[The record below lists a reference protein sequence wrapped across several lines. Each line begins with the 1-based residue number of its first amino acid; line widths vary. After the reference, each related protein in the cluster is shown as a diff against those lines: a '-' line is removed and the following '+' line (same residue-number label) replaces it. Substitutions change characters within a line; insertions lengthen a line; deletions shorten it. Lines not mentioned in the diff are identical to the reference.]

1 MDPIDL
7 SGLSSLALEPT
18 PSRQVKD
25 PSDIKH
31 TIAKDGNQKT
41 KTSVYKSLSPEFRSY
56 MAMPRFACPFHKYD
70 PERYSQYSY
79 RNCVWLPL
87 RSISGVVDHIHE
99 NHLDLFVCSECGRGF
114 SSYHALCEH
123 EDSGLCGR
131 DPGSRVHQAIT
142 SIELAAID
150 KMRRFQMRQTNEE
163 EWQDIYRHLFPDD
176 DRTISPYYEDFT
188 GEIDH
193 KPKGVVS
200 IKTPLVT
207 PATAMGSEVQPGLKQ
222 AHTSP
227 FTEDLPKDSSL
238 HGRSIYNYCA
248 PPSRDSQP
256 SRKGMRS
263 LPISSPPAADG
274 PPAADE
280 FAEELSHSNSEERLS
295 GTSEQ
300 STQPSEDDE
309 SQYSTSSTDLSF
321 GPAKQLLFDG
331 RSRQFWSFYN
341 ELSISDW
348 TSLWIKHGIQRR
360 GSSETQGIPETQRS
374 TRTSSDNTQTPSGCP
389 SNFGSLIA
397 PKRKK
402 RDDEDDSNND
412 RNPSKRSNRTSNQK
426 KGLNLACPFHK
437 YKPWKY
443 NHGILRYRT
452 CSTTPFDA
460 IFRLKE
466 HLSRVHPLPLNC
478 TRCWQTFADQNS
490 LINHGQAEIPC
501 QRKQPVHVEG
511 WTAEMDKKVTKRRDE
526 TARERWERIYREL
539 FGRALSSVP
548 SPYFVPY
555 DPPAANESQLEALL
569 HQEVPRILLSS
580 MRREIDNM
588 ENPDAERYLRNISDP
603 SMGFDTLVGQAIE
616 EAFQIYRSATGASN
630 NTGALPTPRSSSAN
644 SSIAGDSSVAKSTAC
659 ESAPPTYSREN
670 SHRELSGFES
680 SLAAAPDDTMH
691 PGATGG
697 PSHSGSSREQI
708 PQVTRSAPDVP
719 DLFSQA
725 QSSEKYPQQDDHL
738 DMTNAFDVSM
748 DEYAFVNFDLDGN
761 FDDEAFPGM
770 SSDPYGASA
779 SS

>member
-25 PSDIKH
+25 PSDTKH
-31 TIAKDGNQKT
+31 TIGKDGNQKT
-41 KTSVYKSLSPEFRSY
+41 KTFVYKSPPAVHSC
-56 MAMPRFACPFHKYD
+56 MTMPGFACPFHKYD
-70 PERYSQYSY
+70 PERYSQYNY
-79 RNCVWLPL
+79 RNCFWLPI
-87 RSISGVVDHIHE
+87 RSISGVVDHLHE
-99 NHLDLFVCSECGRGF
+99 SHLDLFVCSECGRGF
-114 SSYHALCEH
+114 DSYHALCEH
-123 EDSGLCGR
+123 EDSGLCGH

-142 SIELAAID
+142 SIVLAAID
-150 KMRRFQMRQTNEE
+150 KMRRFQKRQTNEE

-176 DRTISPYYEDFT
+176 DRTISPYYERST
-188 GEIDH
+188 SQSDH
-193 KPKGVVS
+193 KPKGAVS
-200 IKTPLVT
+200 IKSPSMT
-207 PATAMGSEVQPGLKQ
+207 PATAMNSEVQPGLKQ

-227 FTEDLPKDSSL
+227 FTEDLPKEDSDSSL
-238 HGRSIYNYCA
+238 DRRSIYNSDA
-248 PPSRDSQP
+248 PSSRDASP
-256 SRKGMRS
+256 SSSGMRS
-263 LPISSPPAADG
+263 LSISSPPAADAFG
-274 PPAADE
+274 A
-280 FAEELSHSNSEERLS
+280 ELSHLNSGKSPS

-300 STQPSEDDE
+300 STQLSEDDE

-321 GPAKQLLFDG
+321 SPAKRLLFDG

-341 ELSISDW
+341 GLSISDW
-348 TSLWIKHGIQRR
+348 TSLWIKHGR
-360 GSSETQGIPETQRS
+360 GSSKSQGIPETQRS
-374 TRTSSDNTQTPSGCP
+374 TRTSSDTQTPWGCP
-389 SNFGSLIA
+389 SNLGSLIA

-402 RDDEDDSNND
+402 GDDEDDSNND

-426 KGLNLACPFHK
+426 ERLNLACPFHK

-466 HLSRVHPLPLNC
+466 HLRRVHPLPLNC

-555 DPPAANESQLEALL
+555 DPPAANESELQALL

-588 ENPDAERYLRNISDP
+588 ENPDAERYLWNMSDP

-630 NTGALPTPRSSSAN
+630 NPGALPTPRSSSAN
-644 SSIAGDSSVAKSTAC
+644 SSIAGDSSVAKSTTC
-659 ESAPPTYSREN
+659 EGAPPTYSRES

-680 SLAAAPDDTMH
+680 SLAAAPDDTIH
-691 PGATGG
+691 PSATGG
-697 PSHSGSSREQI
+697 PSHSGSIREHI

-725 QSSEKYPQQDDHL
+725 QRSEKYPQQDDHL

-770 SSDPYGASA
+770 SSDPYGALA